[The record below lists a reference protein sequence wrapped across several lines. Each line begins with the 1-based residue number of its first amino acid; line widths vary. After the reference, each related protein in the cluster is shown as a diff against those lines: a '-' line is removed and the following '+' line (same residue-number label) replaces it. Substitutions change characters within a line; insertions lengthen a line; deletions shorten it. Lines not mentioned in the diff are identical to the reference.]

1 MHNPCLNGRNCV
13 NITGGYICDRVAG
26 FTGVN
31 CTTDID
37 DCDPDPCDNN
47 ETCID
52 EVNGY
57 TCNCNAGFTASAIS
71 SSILAVI

>member
-1 MHNPCLNGRNCV
+1 M
-13 NITGGYICDRVAG
+13 CDCVAG

-37 DCDPDPCDNN
+37 DCDPDFCDNN
-47 ETCID
+47 GTCTD
-52 EVNGY
+52 EVNSY
-57 TCNCNAGFTASAIS
+57 KCNCRAGFTASEIS

>member
-1 MHNPCLNGRNCV
+1 MPNPCLNSGNCV
-13 NITGGYICDRVAG
+13 NITSGYMCDCVAG

-47 ETCID
+47 GTCID
-52 EVNGY
+52 EINGY
-57 TCNCNAGFTASAIS
+57 MHNCRAGFTASAIS

>member
-1 MHNPCLNGRNCV
+1 MCDCV
-13 NITGGYICDRVAG
+13 VG

-47 ETCID
+47 GTCID

-57 TCNCNAGFTASAIS
+57 TCNCRAGFTASAIS
-71 SSILAVI
+71 ISILVVI